1 MTNITPVTTPT
12 ILSKGWTWLKSEW
25 HNLLTAVS
33 TSAMAAHFLGLL
45 GKL

>member
-1 MTNITPVTTPT
+1 MSNILPVKAETV
-12 ILSKGWTWLKSEW
+12 LSKAWTWLKSEW